1 MTDTWELELA
11 SSSGEVAGSQ
21 CCTLVPSR
29 GHLKRIC
36 RPIRRNMQNLRSGS
50 PPYGCVVGRFR
61 PRKNAKWH
69 AAPAARQKP
78 DPATPFFKLGHWGDL
93 NRAVPLCR
101 KEHIANME
109 QTWYEIPVRQR
120 IAKSKPN
127 LPPPVCPAR
136 ESPP

>member
-36 RPIRRNMQNLRSGS
+36 RPIHENMQNLPGGS

-61 PRKNAKWH
+61 PGKCEM
-69 AAPAARQKP
+69 APLAVLACF
-78 DPATPFFKLGHWGDL
+78 DPSRPVLKLT
-93 NRAVPLCR
+93 VP
-101 KEHIANME
+101 
-109 QTWYEIPVRQR
+109 
-120 IAKSKPN
+120 
-127 LPPPVCPAR
+127 
-136 ESPP
+136 